1 MTSTRTYHRPST
13 GLDADLSRRLHDGDR
28 DAFGQ
33 LYAAVH
39 GVLTRYVAARLRGR
53 DTDAVG
59 DLVHD
64 AFCDALA
71 DPTLIGPDPL
81 GSMLRLTARA
91 VTRHDWSR
99 RRYVRAAYTIYTDRT
114 AAAATGTGTGTDQNA
129 ARRAPSVLGRIRF
142 AGALAHLTV
151 GQRRVIQLRY
161 LDGDNRVHAAAAMRR
176 SVPAVRGLE
185 RRALR
190 RLQSTYTA

>member
-1 MTSTRTYHRPST
+1 MTSTRSHRRPIT
-13 GLDADLSRRLHDGDR
+13 GFDAELLRRLHDGDR

-33 LYAAVH
+33 LYAAAY
-39 GVLTRYVAARLRGR
+39 GVLARYVAARLRGR

-71 DPTLIGPDPL
+71 DPTLIGPDLL
-81 GSMLRLTARA
+81 GSMLRLAARA
-91 VTRHDWSR
+91 VTRHGWSR

-114 AAAATGTGTGTDQNA
+114 AGTGADLNA

-190 RLQSTYTA
+190 RLQATYTA